1 MSCHVPSDDSP
12 LRRWVG
18 RASVAGRIRGAALLI
33 AWLLPMT
40 AATPF
45 LSLAQD
51 APLPSVTVTPVQQ
64 REIAPTVQR
73 VGQTRAVEDVA
84 LRARVD
90 GFLAKRAFKEGAHV
104 ARGDLLFVIE
114 REPFEAE
121 VQRAEAALARAEAT
135 LENAQLSLSRTEE
148 LRKRATVSQQ
158 RLDDALAA
166 KHVAQADVK
175 AREAELRLAN
185 INLDYTEIRAPVDG
199 RIGRARYSVGNL
211 VGPDSDVL
219 ATLVKLDPIYVYWSV
234 SEQVLLA
241 VRKDMREREA
251 RGEPAQLVVPR
262 IQFRDGSFY
271 QSEGRIDFLD
281 NRVGPSTGTQTV
293 RAVFANPDK
302 LLLPGQYVSIVLQLG
317 EKESRLVIPQ
327 AAVQADQGGRFVL
340 VVNEQQEITVRR
352 VTLGIRTGIHWVVD
366 AGLAEGELVVWQG
379 LQKVRPGTKVRAL
392 VATPDPT
399 ATE

>member
-1 MSCHVPSDDSP
+1 MSSLVPSEAAR
-12 LRRWVG
+12 LRRFSG
-18 RASVAGRIRGAALLI
+18 RTFVTGRMRAAIRLI
-33 AWLLPMT
+33 ACLLAMAVAPL
-40 AATPF
+40 AQ
-45 LSLAQD
+45 SLAQNV
-51 APLPSVTVTPVQQ
+51 PLPSVTAAPAQK
-64 REIAPTVQR
+64 RAIAPTVER

-84 LRARVD
+84 LRARVE
-90 GFLAKRAFKEGAHV
+90 GVLAKRLFKEGAHV

-114 REPFEAE
+114 RAPFEAE

-135 LENAQLSLSRTEE
+135 LENAELSLKRAEE

-185 INLDYTEIRAPVDG
+185 INLDYTEIRAPVGG

-219 ATLVKLDPIYVYWSV
+219 ATLVKLDPIHVYWSV

-241 VRKDMREREA
+241 VRRDLREREA
-251 RGEPAQLVVPR
+251 RGEAPQVVVPR
-262 IQFRDGSFY
+262 IRLRDGSFY
-271 QSEGRIDFLD
+271 DSEGQIDFRD
-281 NRVGPSTGTQTV
+281 NRVGPTTGTQSV

-302 LLLPGQYVSIVLQLG
+302 LLLPGQYVSIVLQIG
-317 EKESRLVIPQ
+317 AVEDRLVIPQ
-327 AAVQADQGGRFVL
+327 ASVQEDQGGRFVL
-340 VVNEQQEITVRR
+340 VVNEQQEVTVRR
-352 VTLGIRTGIHWVVD
+352 VTLGVREGIYWVVES
-366 AGLAEGELVVWQG
+366 GLAEGEQVVWQG
-379 LQKVRPGTKVRAL
+379 LQKVRPGTKVKAL